1 MRQPVQ
7 DLRDICQLGPLRQGW
22 TVYHQNRQAQRP
34 GGIQFGPGACAT
46 RILGYNQLR
55 MVTFHQGPVLFNR
68 KRAPRNDHIAFRKR
82 QCVRIVYKPQKIVML
97 RLGCEVMKMHAA
109 NCQEDAAGWT
119 SQSFN
124 RSFNIRYVLPVISV
138 LRDPGRP
145 GQSGQGR
152 CSPRTGIHRISAHL
166 CRKGMSRI
174 DNMAD
179 AVLVNVPRQSR
190 CTTKPA
196 HAHRHGLR
204 ARVIDTSSVGI
215 CSGNALIGNRF
226 CQSIRLGRATKN
238 QEVGHV

>member
-7 DLRDICQLGPLRQGW
+7 DLRDICQLGPLRQGR

-34 GGIQFGPGACAT
+34 CGIQFGPRAGAT
-46 RILGYNQLR
+46 RILGHNQLR
-55 MVTFHQGPVLFNR
+55 LVALHQLPIIFNR
-68 KRAPRNDHIAFRKR
+68 ERPPRNNHLAVGQRHSFWFVH
-82 QCVRIVYKPQKIVML
+82 QPQKVVML
-97 RLGCEVMKMHAA
+97 RLSGEIMKMHAA

-119 SQSFN
+119 GQSFN

-152 CSPRTGIHRISAHL
+152 CSPRTGIHSIPAHL
-166 CRKGMSRI
+166 RCKGMSRI

-190 CTTKPA
+190 CTAKPT

-204 ARVIDTSSVGI
+204 ARVIDTSGVGI
-215 CSGNALIGNRF
+215 GSGNALIGNRF